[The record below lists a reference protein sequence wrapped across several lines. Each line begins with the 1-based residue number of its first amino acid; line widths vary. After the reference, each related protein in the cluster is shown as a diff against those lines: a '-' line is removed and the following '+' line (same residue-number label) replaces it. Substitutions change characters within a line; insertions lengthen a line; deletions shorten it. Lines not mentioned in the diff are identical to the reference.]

1 MRMTHLLSISI
12 STMRLLLLA
21 SFVLGATHASSQ
33 SRTVRSD
40 QEILIDLERQ
50 WDAAFHK
57 QDAEFIGSLLADEFI
72 ATYSDGTRGDKAR
85 EIELAKTFNQQVD
98 SRVLEDFIVKT
109 FGNTAIVWFTQHLT
123 GPSQGKTIT
132 ITYQYSDVWVMR
144 DGRWQCVASQSTRVA
159 GGR

>member
-1 MRMTHLLSISI
+1 MSRFLALTIRLVVFVAVVSI
-12 STMRLLLLA
+12 A
-21 SFVLGATHASSQ
+21 SHASAQ

-40 QEILIDLERQ
+40 QEVLIDLERQ
-50 WDAAFHK
+50 WDAAFAR
-57 QDAEFIGSLLADEFI
+57 QDATFIGSLLADEFI

-85 EIELAKTFNQQVD
+85 EIELAKTFDLQVD

-123 GPSQGKTIT
+123 GPSQGKPLT

-159 GGR
+159 GSR

>member
-1 MRMTHLLSISI
+1 MSMLMTQLLSLS
-12 STMRLLLLA
+12 SRLVLIAALLA
-21 SFVLGATHASSQ
+21 IASNASGQ

-40 QEILIDLERQ
+40 QEALIDLERQ
-50 WDAAFHK
+50 WDAAFAK
-57 QDAEFIGSLLADEFI
+57 QDAAFIGSLLADEFI
-72 ATYSDGTRGDKAR
+72 ATYSDGSRGDKTR
-85 EIELAKTFNQQVD
+85 EIELAKTFDLQVD

-123 GPSQGKTIT
+123 GPSQGKTLT

-159 GGR
+159 GSR

>member
-1 MRMTHLLSISI
+1 MKQLQSSCVSVPFILIATF
-12 STMRLLLLA
+12 LA
-21 SFVLGATHASSQ
+21 FTSNASAQ

-40 QEILIDLERQ
+40 QEVLIDLERQ
-50 WDAAFHK
+50 WDAAFAK
-57 QDAEFIGSLLADEFI
+57 QDAAFIGSLLADEFI
-72 ATYSDGTRGDKAR
+72 ATYSDGTRGDKTR

-144 DGRWQCVASQSTRVA
+144 DGRWQCVASQSTRLA
-159 GGR
+159 GSQ